1 MHLSFI
7 FMFMFTPMRVQEMY
21 TVEQYVSLPSFINLI
36 LHPQQERLGAIQ
48 ETADIFTV
56 SF

>member
-1 MHLSFI
+1 
-7 FMFMFTPMRVQEMY
+7 MFTPMRVQEMY
-21 TVEQYVSLPSFINLI
+21 TVEQYVSLPSFINRI

>member
-7 FMFMFTPMRVQEMY
+7 FMFTPMRVQEMY